1 MTLEDNKAVVRRF
14 FEIMNQG
21 DLDRLREICS
31 PDLQWHGGSM
41 GDFSGSEA
49 ALQMAKGFYAAFP
62 GMQTTIDFS
71 LAEGD
76 KVVAQFTSRGTQDG
90 DFMGLPPSGKRVT
103 VAGLAHY
110 RIANGQIAEE
120 WHQQD
125 SLGLLQQ
132 LGALPGPAGS

>member
-1 MTLEDNKAVVRRF
+1 MALEENKAVVRRF

-21 DLDRLREICS
+21 ELDRLREVCS

-41 GDFSGSEA
+41 GDFNGSEA
-49 ALQMAKGFYAAFP
+49 ALQMAKQFFAAFP
-62 GMQTTIDFS
+62 GIQTSLDYL

-76 KVVAQFTSRGTQDG
+76 KVVAHFTSRGTHGG
-90 DFMGLPPSGKRVT
+90 DFMGLPPSGKPVT

-110 RIANGQIAEE
+110 RVAKGQIAEE

-125 SLGLLQQ
+125 TLGLLQQ
-132 LGALPGPAGS
+132 VGAIPAPAGS